1 MDSAF
6 IVQYPPVTRLP
17 RDFYA
22 QDAVVVARALLGQ
35 RLVRILNGE
44 RLAGRIV
51 ETEAY
56 RGEADAASHAAR
68 GRTPRNAVMYGPPGH
83 AYVYFIYGMH
93 FCLNAVTGPEGV
105 ASAVLL
111 RALEPLEGLA
121 TLRRLRPGRPDREL
135 TNGPARLCQALAI
148 DRRLNGADLVAGAE
162 LFIEADLA
170 PPDDQVVVGP
180 RVGVRG
186 DAAARSA
193 PWRFMLRD
201 SPYLSTGISAGNI
214 GRCSDVY
221 V

>member
-1 MDSAF
+1 M
-6 IVQYPPVTRLP
+6 TRLP

-111 RALEPLEGLA
+111 RALEPLEGIA
-121 TLRRLRPGRPDREL
+121 TMHRLRPGRPDREL

-148 DRRLNGADLVAGAE
+148 DRRLNGADLVTGAE

-170 PPDDQVVVGP
+170 IPDDRVVVGP

-214 GRCSDVY
+214 GRYSDVY

>member
-1 MDSAF
+1 MN
-6 IVQYPPVTRLP
+6 RLP

-22 QDAVVVARALLGQ
+22 QDALIVARALLGQ
-35 RLVRILNGE
+35 RLVRVLNGE

-93 FCLNAVTGPEGV
+93 FCLNAVTGLEGV

-111 RALEPLEGLA
+111 RALEPLEGVA
-121 TLRRLRPGRPDREL
+121 TMRLHRAGRADREL
-135 TNGPARLCQALAI
+135 ANGPARLCQALEI
-148 DRRLNGADLVAGAE
+148 DDRFNGADLVNGAE
-162 LFIEADLA
+162 LFIEADLDVA
-170 PPDDQVVVGP
+170 ADQVITGP

-186 DAAARSA
+186 DPAALAA
-193 PWRFMLRD
+193 PWRFRVRGH
-201 SPYLSTGISAGNI
+201 PYVS
-214 GRCSDVY
+214 R
-221 V
+221 